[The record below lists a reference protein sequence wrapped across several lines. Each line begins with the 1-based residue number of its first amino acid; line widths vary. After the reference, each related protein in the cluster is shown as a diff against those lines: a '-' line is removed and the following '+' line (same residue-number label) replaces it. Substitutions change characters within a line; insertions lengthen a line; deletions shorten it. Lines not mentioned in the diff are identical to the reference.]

1 MVTQPP
7 AVPARTRRL
16 SRRVPFCLPATAAT
30 RLVCNA
36 DACACAERDSEQTPI
51 GHQTPLASPA
61 QLKQNQLVKRLQ
73 NVIQPYAWGSLT
85 AIPELL
91 GVAPSGAPQA
101 ELWIGAHPA
110 APSTIDGT
118 SLEAV
123 ISTDPKA
130 ALGPAALA
138 RFGPR
143 LPFLLKILAAAR
155 PLSLQ
160 AHPSLDQARA
170 GYARE
175 EAAHVPR
182 SAAHRNYKDPNHKP
196 ELICALTEFRA
207 LCGFRERSATLSL
220 LRGLGVPALEPHVAI
235 LEREGLSSF
244 FGAVMT
250 APNRAELATLV
261 AGACERRPARG
272 FENECANAVQLAAE
286 YPNDVGV
293 IGALLLNL
301 VTLKPGQALALG
313 AGNLH
318 AYLEGTGVELMAN
331 SDNVLR
337 GGLTPKHVD
346 VPELLSVL
354 DFSDGPARILAPS
367 SGAEAVYSAPFED
380 FRLSRVTVDAPLR
393 LNRLGPDV
401 LLTLQGVAL
410 LNGVELTK
418 GQSAFVRF
426 DEGPLQLSGQG
437 VVYRATVNLPAP

>member
-1 MVTQPP
+1 
-7 AVPARTRRL
+7 
-16 SRRVPFCLPATAAT
+16 
-30 RLVCNA
+30 
-36 DACACAERDSEQTPI
+36 
-51 GHQTPLASPA
+51 
-61 QLKQNQLVKRLQ
+61 VKRLQ

-85 AIPELL
+85 AIPDLL
-91 GVAPSGAPQA
+91 GVPPSGAPQA

-110 APSTIDGT
+110 APSTVDGT

-123 ISTDPKA
+123 VA
-130 ALGPAALA
+130 AAPEATLGPTALA

-143 LPFLLKILAAAR
+143 LPFLLKVLAAAK

-175 EAAHVPR
+175 EAAKVPR
-182 SAAHRNYKDPNHKP
+182 GAAHRNYRDPNHKP

-220 LRGLGVPALEPHVAI
+220 LRGLGVPVLDPHVAA
-235 LEREGLSSF
+235 LERAGLSSF
-244 FGAVMT
+244 FEAVMT
-250 APNRAELATLV
+250 APNRAELATAV
-261 AGACERRPARG
+261 AEACERRPVRG
-272 FENECANAVQLAAE
+272 FENECVNAVRLAAE
-286 YPNDVGV
+286 YPHDVGV

-301 VTLKPGQALALG
+301 VTLRPGQALALG

-318 AYLEGTGVELMAN
+318 AYLEGTGVEVMAN

-354 DFSDGPARILAPS
+354 DFIDGPARLLAPS
-367 SGAEAVYSAPFED
+367 SGAEAIYSTPFED
-380 FRLSRVTVDAPLR
+380 FRLSRVTVDAPLT

-401 LLTLQGVAL
+401 LLTLEGAAVVNGVA
-410 LNGVELTK
+410 LTK
-418 GQSAFVRF
+418 GQSAFVGF
-426 DEGPLQLSGQG
+426 AEGPLRLSGQG
-437 VVYRATVNLPAP
+437 VVYRATVNLSAP